1 MRPFRPWTTHL
12 DRTEVRPSGTAGQPN
27 GSSTFSTG
35 TKGEQTMLKALWR
48 GWLCRPIS
56 FSFLQIGALIGVFV
70 LLYSSVLRDLAG
82 IWWTRD
88 DYSHGFLI
96 LPISLYLVW
105 AKRPELGQLPVKPN
119 GVWGLCLLVAAGI
132 LLLLGMAARVLV
144 LSGVS
149 FVAMIVGLV
158 LLLLG
163 NAYVKALAFPI
174 GYIVLM
180 IPIFDEVL
188 APLQWPLQLLTAS
201 MSGQLLQMLGVSAL
215 VEQQYIVLPRTT
227 LEVAT
232 LCSGTNYLISIIAIG
247 LPLAYLTLRTWGSR
261 VALMLF
267 AVAVG
272 VSANWVRVAL
282 IG

>member
-1 MRPFRPWTTHL
+1 
-12 DRTEVRPSGTAGQPN
+12 
-27 GSSTFSTG
+27 
-35 TKGEQTMLKALWR
+35 MLKALWR

-282 IG
+282 IGMWAHSGGDPPPGALEPCAATSVAQTLSEGRR